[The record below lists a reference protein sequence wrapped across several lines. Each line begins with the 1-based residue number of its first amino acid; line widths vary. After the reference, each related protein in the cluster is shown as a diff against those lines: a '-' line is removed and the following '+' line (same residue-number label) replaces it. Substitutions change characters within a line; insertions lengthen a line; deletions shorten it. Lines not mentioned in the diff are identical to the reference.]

1 MPADPYPECSAG
13 AAATISKKQNKEF
26 SLSAVHH
33 GEGGEGWGV
42 FPIFVHKQ
50 NKELVILN
58 AKASRSTKYSQ
69 YICHICNRVYCV
81 RQSRAM
87 TL

>member
-1 MPADPYPECSAG
+1 MGCTCECTSAYRLTPLPECSAG

-33 GEGGEGWGV
+33 REGWGV

-58 AKASRSTKYSQ
+58 AKANRSTKYSRDI
-69 YICHICNRVYCV
+69 YVIY
-81 RQSRAM
+81 
-87 TL
+87 